1 MLESGITTL
10 IISTEQIN
18 DIMEIVEYF
27 EESSLL
33 IRGASETIQNEGK
46 VQKYRFVSML
56 LGTLRASLWGNLLT
70 VKGKVTV
77 GEGTTRADQNF

>member
-1 MLESGITTL
+1 
-10 IISTEQIN
+10 
-18 DIMEIVEYF
+18 MEIVEYF

-56 LGTLRASLWGNLLT
+56 LGTLRASL
-70 VKGKVTV
+70 
-77 GEGTTRADQNF
+77 

>member
-1 MLESGITTL
+1 
-10 IISTEQIN
+10 
-18 DIMEIVEYF
+18 MEIVEYF

-33 IRGASETIQNEGK
+33 IRGVSKRIQNEGK

-56 LGTLRASLWGNLLT
+56 LGTLRASLWGNLFT

-77 GEGTTRADQNF
+77 GEGTTRAGQNF

>member
-1 MLESGITTL
+1 
-10 IISTEQIN
+10 
-18 DIMEIVEYF
+18 MEIVEYF

-33 IRGASETIQNEGK
+33 IRGVSETIQNEGK

-56 LGTLRASLWGNLLT
+56 LGTLRDSLWGNLFT

-77 GEGTTRADQNF
+77 GEGTTRAGQNF